1 MHYDALIIGA
11 GLSGL
16 SAGIRLAIGGLKV
29 RIFETHS
36 IPGGL
41 NSYYVRGKSYQD
53 VGLHALTNYAPESQ
67 RGATLNKIL
76 RQLRIKREEL
86 QLCQQLQSEITFPN
100 ATLKLNNDFQ
110 CFREQIRS
118 YFPSQLEGFDRLVKA
133 LPEFA
138 SVTDREDSIS
148 TRAILEQEI
157 SEPLLREMLLCPVM
171 FYGNPLPQDMGYGQF
186 AIMFRSIV
194 MEGMSR
200 PLGGMK
206 SVVQLLVSRFTSM
219 GGQLSLCNGIKQINC
234 KDGCVQHI
242 TDSNGEE
249 HTANFYISNIG
260 SLETAMLC
268 QGEHILPRTVRPGGM
283 AFLEAI
289 FDLDCNA
296 SSLGIDQTVIFRSSQ
311 DTMFFDIPNDDMDC
325 RSHIICYPGNFEN
338 CSSIEEASSMRIT
351 VPASAGRWFRKDA
364 QDYANAK
371 QAASSKLENLALE
384 IFPALKGHIT
394 GSELFTPYTLKRF
407 TGHINGAVYGSPDK
421 LRSGNTLMKNLHI
434 CGTDQ
439 GLLGIV
445 GSLTSGIITANSCMA
460 K

>member
-16 SAGIRLAIGGLKV
+16 SAGIRLAIGGRKV
-29 RIFETHS
+29 RIFESHS

-53 VGLHALTNYAPESQ
+53 VGLHALTNYAPEDQ

-86 QLCQQLQSEITFPN
+86 QLCKQLQSEIAFPN

-118 YFPSQLEGFDRLVKA
+118 SFPSQLEGFDRLVKA
-133 LPEFA
+133 LPDFA
-138 SVTDREDSIS
+138 SVTDKEDSIS
-148 TRAILEQEI
+148 ARAMLEQEI
-157 SEPLLREMLLCPVM
+157 SDPLLREMLLCPVM

-206 SVVQLLVSRFTSM
+206 SVVQLLVSRFTSL
-219 GGQLSLCNGIKQINC
+219 GGELSLCNGIRQINC
-234 KDGCVQHI
+234 KDGCVHSV
-242 TDSNGEE
+242 TDSNDEV

-260 SLETAMLC
+260 SLETSMLC

-289 FDLDCNA
+289 FDLDCKA
-296 SSLGIDQTVIFRSSQ
+296 SSLGIGQTVIFRSSQ
-311 DTMFFDIPNDDMDC
+311 DKLFFDIPNDDLDC
-325 RSHIICYPGNFEN
+325 TSHIICFPGNFEK
-338 CSSIEEASSMRIT
+338 CSSIEEASSLRMT
-351 VPASAGRWFRKDA
+351 VPASAERWFQKNTLE
-364 QDYANAK
+364 YANAK
-371 QAASSKLENLALE
+371 QAALTKLENLAIE
-384 IFPALKGHIT
+384 IFPALKGHII
-394 GSELFTPYTLKRF
+394 GNELFTPCTIKRF

-421 LRSGNTLMKNLHI
+421 LRSGNTLMKNLRI

-445 GSLTSGIITANSCMA
+445 GSITSGIITANSCLA